1 MKITV
6 LVLSLSTILSG
17 LSFAQDSG
25 DNSPEKAAIA
35 ANDRA
40 YEAAYAKSDVQA
52 LADFFAEDAQYTTD
66 DGRTFDGRAAIQ
78 QSMTESFAT
87 GKGDTLKI
95 NLDSVRVLSPDVVM
109 EKGSTR

>member
-1 MKITV
+1 MKTTV

-40 YEAAYAKSDVQA
+40 YEAAYA
-52 LADFFAEDAQYTTD
+52 
-66 DGRTFDGRAAIQ
+66 
-78 QSMTESFAT
+78 
-87 GKGDTLKI
+87 
-95 NLDSVRVLSPDVVM
+95 
-109 EKGSTR
+109 